1 MRFSL
6 INLNIKVFYVLS
18 IIVLTT
24 ACNSV
29 YQTKNHEKVYRKAV
43 EHAMYPTAKK
53 VAPLL
58 TISSDN
64 KSLVRKMINGEE
76 HILVVTWKA
85 KNYYPAEGE
94 YNTGNYEIWV
104 TAAPELYNRMH
115 NIKPKYQAIRL
126 KQLLGLPPNAQNKV
140 FIEFWVK
147 PVDLIR
153 PCPDKEVNDNTCNL
167 CFTAKDSLDK
177 TYIEWINKGRIDRY
191 YATELYNQY
200 PWTQLGYTY
209 DWNKR
214 NRSHSGLSE
223 FVIGTN
229 KTIYVHKSYTIE
241 DYLKAKK
248 D

>member
-6 INLNIKVFYVLS
+6 FNLKIKLLYVFS
-18 IIVLTT
+18 IIGLTT
-24 ACNSV
+24 ACNTA
-29 YQTKNHEKVYRKAV
+29 YQTKNHETTYRKAV

-64 KSLVRKMINGEE
+64 KSLVRKMIKGEE

-126 KQLLGLPPNAQNKV
+126 K
-140 FIEFWVK
+140 
-147 PVDLIR
+147 
-153 PCPDKEVNDNTCNL
+153 
-167 CFTAKDSLDK
+167 
-177 TYIEWINKGRIDRY
+177 
-191 YATELYNQY
+191 
-200 PWTQLGYTY
+200 
-209 DWNKR
+209 
-214 NRSHSGLSE
+214 
-223 FVIGTN
+223 
-229 KTIYVHKSYTIE
+229 
-241 DYLKAKK
+241 
-248 D
+248 